1 LSARSKG
8 RCFKRPGTLI
18 QLHSVVQKEGKRLRE
33 FMLHFSQIAHTIP
46 EAEDATIIGAFMMN
60 VRDKKMR

>member
-1 LSARSKG
+1 M
-8 RCFKRPGTLI
+8 LI